1 MKKWAYDLKN
11 TKNHVFGVKYSFF
24 SSEKSISYVRIDD
37 KSVTGSN
44 QRKKM
49 GMFHQKMA
57 S

>member
-1 MKKWAYDLKN
+1 MKKWANDPCFWDQIPIL
-11 TKNHVFGVKYSFF
+11 SF
-24 SSEKSISYVRIDD
+24 EKSISYVRIDD